1 MREICHRSAG
11 SVEGL
16 VLREPLSIQLRAPNV
31 WAALKC
37 SNGVKDRHASRPPG
51 VSHNHHYQSRI
62 IKEKKKEENFDMLQP
77 HSGFDRF
84 STAEGRCTSSSAQ
97 KITFCSSCV
106 TDTRHF

>member
-51 VSHNHHYQSRI
+51 VSHGHHYQSRI
-62 IKEKKKEENFDMLQP
+62 IKGKKKKKKP
-77 HSGFDRF
+77 
-84 STAEGRCTSSSAQ
+84 STCCSHIVDLIDSAWRR
-97 KITFCSSCV
+97 
-106 TDTRHF
+106 DGGHRARLRR